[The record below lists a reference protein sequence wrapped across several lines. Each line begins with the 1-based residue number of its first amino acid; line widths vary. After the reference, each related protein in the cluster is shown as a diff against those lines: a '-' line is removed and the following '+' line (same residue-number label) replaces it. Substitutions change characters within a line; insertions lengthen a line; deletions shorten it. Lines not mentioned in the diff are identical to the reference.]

1 MLIQTLRYLKCV
13 SQQKVSQ
20 LSTSFIWQWHLI
32 RTTLICRFTYLR
44 SGLHG
49 LFVFGENRNKRW
61 KKQACLTLSCAAR
74 AEPFPLQHDGEKFV
88 LDGCQDGETRWSEW
102 FSLSHVSV
110 NTFVRLWCFTAAI
123 FIRLSVFKR
132 WRCRVWSVFNNLFS
146 YQQTYFSIKYRPP
159 RLAEV
164 MFKVII
170 PGLTYTLFGHTWTI
184 CQILT
189 HLRSTSVHRTG
200 VRGAEVHFKRL
211 ISACVVI
218 NVAL

>member
-61 KKQACLTLSCAAR
+61 KKQTCLTLSCAAR
-74 AEPFPLQHDGEKFV
+74 ADPFPLQHDGEKFV

-123 FIRLSVFKR
+123 FTSKGDAAVCEVFLIT
-132 WRCRVWSVFNNLFS
+132 CAAIS
-146 YQQTYFSIKYRPP
+146 
-159 RLAEV
+159 
-164 MFKVII
+164 
-170 PGLTYTLFGHTWTI
+170 
-184 CQILT
+184 
-189 HLRSTSVHRTG
+189 
-200 VRGAEVHFKRL
+200 RL
-211 ISACVVI
+211 IFQLSIVLLIC
-218 NVAL
+218 L